1 MNIKLAN
8 FQLRTIKLLLES
20 MEEKTRDIIL
30 KSPTGSGKT
39 IILTHFMDEYIKGHA
54 KTVFVW
60 LTPGKGSLE
69 EQSKEKMDKYI
80 HNAQTKLLA
89 EVMTSGF
96 EENDSCFI
104 NWEKLTKKGNNAL
117 KDRER
122 TNFLE
127 YIEKAFN
134 DGLVFKIIID
144 ESHQNFTGKADEIV
158 QYFKTDKIIRCSA
171 TPLPDKKA
179 KLIEVSE
186 EDVIAEGLIKKL
198 LVINE
203 NFPQTV
209 ETDNQTNYL
218 LEKAILKQQDLHSAY
233 LSKNIDVNPLIIVQ
247 LPNNSDLL
255 LDTVERFFES
265 KGITYENNSL
275 ALWLSGRHE
284 NLENISK
291 NNSEQIAVIIK
302 QAVATGWDCPRAS
315 ILVKLREN
323 MDETFEIQTI
333 GRIRRMPE
341 AKHYNSDLLDSCY
354 LYTFDSKFT
363 AGVKSSLGKNALE
376 AKTLFLKNEHKNFT
390 LTKEQRTMITDLRD
404 PRKAL
409 RSIVL
414 YLKQEYG
421 LTNNKSENKTRLEAK
436 GFIFSDNII
445 RTTLS
450 GNVSTLNELT
460 ETDNLNDMSV
470 SEPINTHIHG
480 REYHNRVGRIGLEI
494 GLEYSYMN
502 TILGKLFAEKFEYH
516 DKLLSLTTRQ
526 LYAFVINNLD
536 LLRHVVREA
545 MAVVLSQLSL
555 DIQRVSKKEFKLPLS
570 TMFTY
575 DISSKVQTESIKNV
589 YNGYLLSAEPRSSSE
604 RKFEKFCE
612 NCSAV
617 DWFYKNGDKG
627 DEYLSVVYVDNSNR
641 QKLFYP
647 DYVVSLNGET
657 WIIETKG
664 GFDKTGASEDIDI
677 FSPKKFTEL
686 KRYLS
691 KYNLKGGFVRFDKQS
706 EELCICMDNY
716 NEDIHSNDWKIL
728 SEVFK

>member
-39 IILTHFMDEYIKGHA
+39 IILTHFMDEYVKGHS

-60 LTPGKGSLE
+60 LTPGKGNLE
-69 EQSKEKMDKYI
+69 EQSKEKMDRYI
-80 HNAQTKLLA
+80 HNAQTKLLSD
-89 EVMTSGF
+89 VMTSGF

-117 KDRER
+117 KDSEK

-127 YIEKAFN
+127 HIEKALN
-134 DGLVFKIIID
+134 DGLEFKIIID
-144 ESHQNFTGKADEIV
+144 ESHQNNTIKSDEIV

-171 TPLPDKKA
+171 TPIIDKKA

-186 EDVIAEGLIKKL
+186 DDVIAEGLIKKI

-203 NFPQTV
+203 DFPQTI
-209 ETDNQTNYL
+209 ETDNQTHYL
-218 LEKAILKQQDLHSAY
+218 LAEALKKYLELKILY
-233 LSKNIDVNPLIIVQ
+233 LANKIDVNPLIIVQ

-255 LDTVERFFES
+255 LDTIEKFFES
-265 KGITYENNSL
+265 KDITYENEKL

-284 NLENISK
+284 NLDNISD
-291 NNSEQIAVIIK
+291 NNSNQIAVIIK

-341 AKHYNSDLLDSCY
+341 AKHYGNDILDSCY

-363 AGVKSSLGKNALE
+363 AGVKSSLGKSALD
-376 AKTLFLKNEHKNFT
+376 AKTLFLKNEYKTFS
-390 LTKEQRTMITDLRD
+390 LTKEQRTMISDIRD

-414 YLKQEYG
+414 YMKQEFN
-421 LTNNKSENKTRLEAK
+421 LTNNKLENKARLETK
-436 GFIFSDNII
+436 GFKFYDNII
-445 RTTLS
+445 RTTIS
-450 GNVSTLNELT
+450 GNVATLDEFA
-460 ETDNLNDMSV
+460 ESDNLNDINI

-480 REYHNRVGRIGLEI
+480 REYHNRIGRIGLEI

-502 TILGKLFAEKFEYH
+502 TIIGKLFGQKFIYH
-516 DKLLSLTTRQ
+516 DKLLSLSTRQ
-526 LYAFVINNLD
+526 LYAFVINNMD
-536 LLRHVVREA
+536 LLRYIVREA
-545 MAVVLSQLSL
+545 MAATLQQISL
-555 DIQRVSKKEFKLPLS
+555 DLKSISEKEFRIPQS

-575 DISSKVQTESIKNV
+575 DSTSKIQSESTKNV
-589 YNGYLLSAEPRSSSE
+589 YKGYLLSSEPRSSSE

-612 NCSAV
+612 NCNTV

-627 DEYLSVVYVDNSNR
+627 EEYLSILYLDNSNR

-647 DYVVSLNGET
+647 DYIVSLNHEI

-664 GFDKTGASEDIDI
+664 GFDRTGTSEDIDI
-677 FSPKKFTEL
+677 FSPKKFDEL
-686 KRYLS
+686 KRYLT
-691 KYNLKGGFVRFDKQS
+691 KYNLKGGFVRFDKKS
-706 EELCICMDNY
+706 EELCICMNNY
-716 NEDIHSNDWKIL
+716 SDDIHSSDWKLL
-728 SEVFK
+728 SEIFK